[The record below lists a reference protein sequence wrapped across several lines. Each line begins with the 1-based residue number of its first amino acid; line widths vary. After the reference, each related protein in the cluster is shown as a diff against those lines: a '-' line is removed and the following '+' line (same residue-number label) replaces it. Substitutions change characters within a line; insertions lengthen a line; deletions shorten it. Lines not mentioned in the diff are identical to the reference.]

1 MSFDPM
7 SFDPFDGEDH
17 QLIIGESCKTLLGPK
32 HKSDVQY
39 TSLKYDYKP
48 HRIDYEKQ
56 GILETSDAST
66 ACWIRLPLEVDDS
79 SQSSQSRASS
89 AFKGQ
94 RQDLQSNGVSKECI
108 LVIDR
113 ESGTITL
120 EHVTS
125 KVDVKQTRGG
135 EETREVNFK
144 PRPARKTKSSSRLED
159 NSSSTSS
166 SHHHEGGPPSR
177 KQNRP
182 EPKIKSI
189 PKTAGN
195 MPEIIGMQSDSR
207 RPSGGGES
215 KSQSNNPLDFL
226 SSESDSNHDTSSSS
240 SSSSDNDDESDDSNN
255 GQEETTNKQIDH
267 PPPEPTTTVMADFG
281 LDLSSESSSDD
292 SDGS

>member
-1 MSFDPM
+1 
-7 SFDPFDGEDH
+7 
-17 QLIIGESCKTLLGPK
+17 
-32 HKSDVQY
+32 VQY

-56 GILETSDAST
+56 GILETSDARVNE
-66 ACWIRLPLEVDDS
+66 CWIRLPLEVDDS
-79 SQSSQSRASS
+79 SSSSRASQ

-113 ESGTITL
+113 EAGTITL

-125 KVDVKQTRGG
+125 KVDVKQTRG
-135 EETREVNFK
+135 EESKEVHFK

-159 NSSSTSS
+159 SSS
-166 SHHHEGGPPSR
+166 SHRDHHRDHHDGPPSR

-182 EPKIKSI
+182 ETKISKSI
-189 PKTAGN
+189 PKTSSNN
-195 MPEIIGMQSDSR
+195 MPEIIGMSGDAGRSG
-207 RPSGGGES
+207 GGGES
-215 KSQSNNPLDFL
+215 RSQSNNPLGFL
-226 SSESDSNHDTSSSS
+226 DSESDSNQDSSSS
-240 SSSSDNDDESDDSNN
+240 SSTSSDNDDESDDSNN
-255 GQEETTNKQIDH
+255 GQEETTNKQTENSN
-267 PPPEPTTTVMADFG
+267 PPQQTTTDMADFG